1 MGTLFRVTLYARDS
15 AEARRA
21 FDAAFAEARRLEAS
35 ISDYHPD
42 SELNRLCRRSQDTVS
57 RELFDVLLLA
67 RQVAA
72 NTAGAFDPTAGPL
85 VRLWRVAR
93 KTGVLPDAAAIASAR
108 QQTGWEKIVLNRRG
122 RRVKLTSAEMRL
134 DLGGIGKGFAAD
146 RMLAELRRLG
156 IRRALVAASGDLAIG
171 DPPPGE
177 RGWRVGLGSGGSV
190 ELLRNC
196 GVSTS
201 GDSEQYAELGG
212 VRYSHIIDPRS
223 GWALRDSQ
231 PVTVVAKTASLADAL
246 ATAGSVD
253 PQTPA
258 VSAYGARIIR

>member
-1 MGTLFRVTLYARDS
+1 
-15 AEARRA
+15 
-21 FDAAFAEARRLEAS
+21 
-35 ISDYHPD
+35 
-42 SELNRLCRRSQDTVS
+42 
-57 RELFDVLLLA
+57 
-67 RQVAA
+67 
-72 NTAGAFDPTAGPL
+72 
-85 VRLWRVAR
+85 
-93 KTGVLPDAAAIASAR
+93 
-108 QQTGWEKIVLNRRG
+108 
-122 RRVKLTSAEMRL
+122 
-134 DLGGIGKGFAAD
+134 
-146 RMLAELRRLG
+146 MLAELRRLG